1 MDSGISAA
9 SGKRTQ
15 GRTPAGESLGRLAVG
30 VGPAV
35 GHRQRKI
42 RPYLFLLPSLV
53 FLATFTYYPILS
65 ALEMSLYWVTAT
77 ATRASFVG
85 LQNYRDLAKDPILLQ
100 VLRNS
105 AEFLIGTLPVTVA
118 LALVLALLLN
128 RAHFLTTPF
137 RTAFFYPTL
146 LPLVGAAA
154 IWLFICTPGYGLLD
168 VYLHRIVGGEVNWL
182 MSPRLA
188 LPAVMVLTVWKNAG
202 YYMLFYLAGLQ
213 TIPAELY
220 EVARIEGA
228 SAWQQFRGITFP
240 LLGPTTLFVL
250 VIASIHTFQ
259 SVDQIWLMTGGGP
272 DNTTNLLLFYVYQ
285 VAFMFFDFGKAA
297 VLTVF
302 LIALLTAIAAA
313 SFRVLERR
321 IHYEV

>member
-1 MDSGISAA
+1 MEHQTGA
-9 SGKRTQ
+9 SRVVPRPAPMARTA
-15 GRTPAGESLGRLAVG
+15 P
-30 VGPAV
+30 
-35 GHRQRKI
+35 
-42 RPYLFLLPSLV
+42 RPWRRRRAQAYLFLLPSLM

-65 ALEMSLYWVTAT
+65 SLELSLYRSGAT
-77 ATRASFVG
+77 AGHPTFIG
-85 LQNYRDLAKDPILLQ
+85 LGNYAALAADPIFRQ

-105 AEFLIGTLPVTVA
+105 AAFLAGTVPVTVA

-128 RAHFLTTPF
+128 RPHFLTTPF

-154 IWLFICTPGYGLLD
+154 IWLFVYTPGYGLLD
-168 VYLHRIVGGEVNWL
+168 VYLRGLSGGGINWL
-182 MSPRLA
+182 GSPTLA
-188 LPAVMVLTVWKNAG
+188 LPAVMILTIWKNAG

-220 EVARIEGA
+220 EAARIEGA
-228 SAWQQFRGITFP
+228 TGWRQFRAITFP

-250 VIASIHTFQ
+250 VIASINAFQ

-272 DNTTNLLLFYVYQ
+272 DNTTNLLLFYVFQ
-285 VAFMFFDFGKAA
+285 VAFMFFDLGKAA
-297 VLTVF
+297 TLTVF
-302 LIALLTAIAAA
+302 LLAMLISIAAL
-313 SFRVLERR
+313 SFGLLERR

>member
-1 MDSGISAA
+1 MQDQTEVRRFVASPVALARPAA
-9 SGKRTQ
+9 LRRRWRVQ
-15 GRTPAGESLGRLAVG
+15 
-30 VGPAV
+30 
-35 GHRQRKI
+35 
-42 RPYLFLLPSLV
+42 PYLFLLPSLA

-65 ALEMSLYWVTAT
+65 SLEMSLYRVTAT
-77 ATRASFVG
+77 VSHPTFTGLRNYAGLAT
-85 LQNYRDLAKDPILLQ
+85 DPIFRQ

-105 AEFLIGTLPVTVA
+105 AEFLAGTVPVTVA

-128 RAHFLTTPF
+128 RAHALTTPF

-154 IWLFICTPGYGLLD
+154 IWLFVYTPGYGLID
-168 VYLHRIVGGEVNWL
+168 VYLRAIVGGGVNWL
-182 MSPRLA
+182 GSPALA
-188 LPAVMVLTVWKNAG
+188 LPAVMILTIWKNAG

-220 EVARIEGA
+220 EAGRLEGA
-228 SAWQQFRGITFP
+228 SGWQQFRAITFP

-250 VIASIHTFQ
+250 LIASINAFQ

-272 DNTTNLLLFYVYQ
+272 DNTTNLLLFYIYQ
-285 VAFMFFDFGKAA
+285 VAFMFFDLGKAA
-297 VLTVF
+297 ALTVF
-302 LIALLTAIAAA
+302 LLAVLMAIAAL
-313 SFRVLERR
+313 SFGVLERR